1 MFREADGQG
10 WRKRGFLQRPLDPT
24 MNLPGILRLIYRLPF
39 LLLHLIISTPV
50 TVLCQSSAGRSI
62 HLAGRPLS
70 EITACWWSRVNC
82 RIFGIKRDI
91 SGEFQPGA
99 QLVAANHISW
109 LDIAVLHGF
118 TAMGFVAKAEINSWP
133 LLGILAR
140 AGGSVFHQRG
150 SHDSASGVKTAMIE
164 RLNENRRVAI
174 FPEGGILPGE
184 GVKRFHARLFAAA
197 IEALVPV
204 QPVMLRYLRDGRR
217 YHNITFLPGE
227 HFVANF
233 FRLLMQKSCVAHVE
247 VLPLIDPAGKQRRQ
261 LAGEAEDAV
270 RTAFESDLTDE

>member
-1 MFREADGQG
+1 
-10 WRKRGFLQRPLDPT
+10 
-24 MNLPGILRLIYRLPF
+24 MNLSGILRLIYRMLF
-39 LLLHLIISTPV
+39 ILLHLLIGTPV
-50 TVLCQSSAGRSI
+50 TVFCQGSIGRSFS
-62 HLAGRPLS
+62 LAGRPIS
-70 EITACWWSRVNC
+70 EIISCWWSRVIC

-91 SGEFQPGA
+91 SDEFQPGA

-109 LDIAVLHGF
+109 LDIAVLHSF

-164 RLNENRRVAI
+164 RLHENRKVAI

-184 GVKRFHARLFAAA
+184 GVKHFHARLFAAA
-197 IEALVPV
+197 IEAQVPV
-204 QPVMLRYLRDGRR
+204 QPVMIRYLRDGSR
-217 YHNITFLPGE
+217 YDAITFLPGE

-233 FRLLMQKSCVAHVE
+233 LRLLMQKSCVADVQ
-247 VLPLIDPAGKQRRQ
+247 VLPLIEPERKQRRK
-261 LAGEAEDAV
+261 LAGEAEEAV
-270 RTAFESDLTDE
+270 RAAFESDLPDG